1 MSIDPRAVIAPGA
14 KIGNNVD
21 IAPYAI
27 IDEHVTIGDN
37 CQIGPHVYLTGHTT
51 IGNGTEIHAGA
62 IIGDKPQDVSFDDAT
77 VSYVDIGENC
87 RIREYVTIHR
97 GTEQDSHTVVGDR
110 VMLMAFSHLGHNCKI
125 ANDVIIA
132 NATLLAGRVEVAEH
146 ATISAGVM
154 IHQFVRIGRLA
165 MIGGGN
171 AITQDV
177 PPFCLLQDDCIQS
190 ANIIGLRRS
199 NMSDVARNS
208 IHEAVKIYF
217 FQKLAR
223 MGAVEEIQ
231 KKCAPCPELQE
242 FIDFVLTTKRGITSG
257 RPVKEKTA

>member
-51 IGNGTEIHAGA
+51 IGKGTEIHAGA
-62 IIGDKPQDVSFDDAT
+62 VIGDKPQDVSFDEAT

-125 ANDVIIA
+125 GNDVIIA

-154 IHQFVRIGRLA
+154 IHQ
-165 MIGGGN
+165 
-171 AITQDV
+171 
-177 PPFCLLQDDCIQS
+177 
-190 ANIIGLRRS
+190 
-199 NMSDVARNS
+199 
-208 IHEAVKIYF
+208 
-217 FQKLAR
+217 
-223 MGAVEEIQ
+223 
-231 KKCAPCPELQE
+231 
-242 FIDFVLTTKRGITSG
+242 
-257 RPVKEKTA
+257 

>member
-1 MSIDPRAVIAPGA
+1 
-14 KIGNNVD
+14 
-21 IAPYAI
+21 
-27 IDEHVTIGDN
+27 
-37 CQIGPHVYLTGHTT
+37 
-51 IGNGTEIHAGA
+51 
-62 IIGDKPQDVSFDDAT
+62 
-77 VSYVDIGENC
+77 
-87 RIREYVTIHR
+87 
-97 GTEQDSHTVVGDR
+97 
-110 VMLMAFSHLGHNCKI
+110 MLMAFSHLGHNCKI
-125 ANDVIIA
+125 GNDVIIA

-257 RPVKEKTA
+257 RPVKEKTP